1 MKSSIVKNIL
11 FITSTRLGD
20 AVISTGILN
29 HLLQTYPTAEFT
41 IACGSV
47 ASGIFERMPRCKQ
60 VLIMEK
66 QRYDLHWFTLWK
78 QCVLQS
84 WDLIVD
90 LRGSAISYVLW
101 AKKRVVIR
109 GGRIKEKRVEYL
121 ARAFHLQPAP
131 LPVMWIDQEDRA
143 LAECYLPNNT
153 YIALA
158 PTANWAGKVWDVNRF
173 IKLAHRIQTLLPNS
187 QFAVFYG
194 PGQQE
199 YEMASPL
206 LNADLP
212 IIDVGGNFTLAQ
224 VAAMFSQCKA
234 FVGNDSGLMHLAA
247 ACEIP
252 VLGLFGP
259 SQVSEYAP
267 VGKKATAVV
276 ADGEKGKASMNA
288 LSVDKVFVVFK
299 TLFEER

>member
-1 MKSSIVKNIL
+1 MKSSIVKNVL

-47 ASGIFERMPRCKQ
+47 AAGIFERMPQCKQ

-66 QRYDLHWFTLWK
+66 QRYDLHWFRLWK
-78 QCVLQS
+78 QCVLQP

-101 AKKRVVIR
+101 TKKRVVIR
-109 GGRIKEKRVEYL
+109 GGRIKEKRIEHL
-121 ARAFHLQPAP
+121 AKALHLQSAP
-131 LPVMWIDQEDRA
+131 LPVMWIGQEDRS
-143 LAECYLPNNT
+143 LAKHYLPNNT

-173 IKLAHRIQTLLPNS
+173 IKLAQRIQTLFPNS

-194 PGQQE
+194 PGPQE
-199 YEMASPL
+199 YEMAYPL

-212 IIDVGGNFTLAQ
+212 IIDVGGNFSLAQ
-224 VAAMFSQCKA
+224 VAAMFLQCKA

-247 ACEIP
+247 ACGIP

-267 VGKKATAVV
+267 AGIKAMAVV
-276 ADGEKGKASMNA
+276 ADGEEGGASMNK
-288 LSVDKVFVVFK
+288 LSVDRVFLAFQV
-299 TLFEER
+299 LFEKR